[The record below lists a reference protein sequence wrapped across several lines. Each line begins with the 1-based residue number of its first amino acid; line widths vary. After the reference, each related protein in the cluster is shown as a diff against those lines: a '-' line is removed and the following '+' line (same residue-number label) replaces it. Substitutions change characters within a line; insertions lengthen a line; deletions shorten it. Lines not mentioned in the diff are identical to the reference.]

1 MHERASAGWTRA
13 AEHAANQ
20 HTAALW
26 LSFFLFCVS
35 HLRSGRHAHVA
46 TQNGQTALA
55 RTAGMDPTPNLVVY
69 GRDGRVRLRLR
80 LCLHAHAR
88 GTPARSGWEKMGSS
102 IPIRVVEITGSMG
115 PLLFFDR
122 QRSSDVGDGR
132 FSEGGGCERPGSIVT
147 AAQVVPFRR
156 LSPACGGISGERRH
170 LERF

>member
-26 LSFFLFCVS
+26 LSFFPFS

-69 GRDGRVRLRLR
+69 GREGVHWGVAGFACACACTRTLAGRVGVGENGVMNS
-80 LCLHAHAR
+80 HK
-88 GTPARSGWEKMGSS
+88 SG
-102 IPIRVVEITGSMG
+102 
-115 PLLFFDR
+115 
-122 QRSSDVGDGR
+122 
-132 FSEGGGCERPGSIVT
+132 
-147 AAQVVPFRR
+147 
-156 LSPACGGISGERRH
+156 
-170 LERF
+170 